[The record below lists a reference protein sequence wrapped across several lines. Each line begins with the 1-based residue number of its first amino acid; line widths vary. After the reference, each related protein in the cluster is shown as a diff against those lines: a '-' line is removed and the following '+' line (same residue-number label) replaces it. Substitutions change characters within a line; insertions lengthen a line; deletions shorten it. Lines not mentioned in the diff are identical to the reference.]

1 MRMFYRTNILHFVVV
16 VVVVCLLV
24 FLQGRET
31 CLILAFRIR
40 TDRHMYTKQRTT
52 KNIHTQSKW
61 DDDLVYFF

>member
-1 MRMFYRTNILHFVVV
+1 MFYRTNILHFVVV
-16 VVVVCLLV
+16 VVVVCL
-24 FLQGRET
+24 FFFRCET